1 MYIFFKNLITVL
13 YKYYNQGGTKS
24 TTYYCAISG
33 LLIVL
38 YLNFITLLSL
48 FKFDDFVGSVRFYS
62 KPIKYLIFFFL
73 LLPFFL
79 FLKKTY
85 KEEDIKNYKPS
96 INYKVSISLF
106 FIYLMISLIMFVVVI
121 KK

>member
-24 TTYYCAISG
+24 TAYYCAISG

-48 FKFDDFVGSVRFYS
+48 FKFDDFVESVRFYS